1 LIREN
6 ALVPLKDLLRPI
18 LSKNTALDQREFRNA
33 LGCFA
38 TGVTVVTTLDSKGE
52 AVGITAN
59 SFAAVSLDPPLVLWC
74 VSRHGSSF
82 PVFEK
87 CDAFTVSVLSENA
100 SDISKRHAA
109 KDGHRVDLKGTV
121 PTKLGPPAFPGA

>member
-1 LIREN
+1 M
-6 ALVPLKDLLRPI
+6 
-18 LSKNTALDQREFRNA
+18 
-33 LGCFA
+33 
-38 TGVTVVTTLDSKGE
+38 
-52 AVGITAN
+52 
-59 SFAAVSLDPPLVLWC
+59 SLDPPLVLWC

-121 PTKLGPPAFPGA
+121 PTKLGPPAFPGALAVFECDVHGRHDGGDHVILIGLVKNFVYVREGEVHNAPLVFFRGGYGTVSSPK